1 MEQEKKK
8 YVSLI
13 DELTLENDMTYQ
25 DLNKIIK
32 TKEDVL
38 VQHDIMKLEIKKI
51 RDRLSL
57 ATDQVFNLENEKYQL
72 EMRSD
77 CKMIT

>member
-1 MEQEKKK
+1 
-8 YVSLI
+8 
-13 DELTLENDMTYQ
+13 MTYQ

-32 TKEDVL
+32 SKEDVL

-72 EMRSD
+72 EMRYVSFF
-77 CKMIT
+77 IQINEI